1 MWCALALT
9 NFKFGR
15 DAKSDSRVIDSL
27 DVCCYSSLMKESS
40 DSYVCVCVCTGKY
53 EYMNML
59 ALLSKSDWK
68 GAYSFVLFVW
78 ASVHVSCCH
87 VVFSVTGCQ

>member
-15 DAKSDSRVIDSL
+15 NAKSDSCVIDSL

-40 DSYVCVCVCTGKY
+40 DSYVCVCVRAS
-53 EYMNML
+53 MN
-59 ALLSKSDWK
+59 
-68 GAYSFVLFVW
+68 
-78 ASVHVSCCH
+78 
-87 VVFSVTGCQ
+87 T

>member
-15 DAKSDSRVIDSL
+15 DAKSDFDVIDSL
-27 DVCCYSSLMKESS
+27 DVCCYSFLMKESS
-40 DSYVCVCVCTGKY
+40 DSYVCVCVCVCTGKY

-59 ALLSKSDWK
+59 ALLSKGDWK
-68 GAYSFVLFVW
+68 GAYSFVLFV
-78 ASVHVSCCH
+78 
-87 VVFSVTGCQ
+87 